1 MKLFTLLSSTIK
13 TKLIVMSFLLLSIPM
28 VVSGLF
34 AYEKS
39 NDSLDNLGEI
49 NLKNS
54 VEMTILMIQNM
65 NEEVEKGNL
74 SLEEAQEKVK
84 IAILGEKMADG
95 TRPINQNIDLG
106 ENGYLFVLSQ
116 DGVDIAHPSIE
127 GQNTWESEDSS
138 GEKFVQKMIK
148 SAKEGGG
155 FSYYTWPLPGQEN
168 QIEPKLAYSKLDPN
182 WGWVVA
188 SGTYMMDFN
197 KPAQEILNLMV
208 IIIGV
213 ALLLGTLI
221 IWLFS
226 SNIAKPINMVS
237 NHMEHLAQGN
247 LTQEALKVKSK
258 DEIGRLADAMN
269 QMQAA
274 LKDMIRNVSYASKT
288 IASQSEEF
296 TQSANEVKE
305 GGEQVAATMQELSSG
320 AESQANSAAS
330 LTETMED
337 FNAKIIEAND
347 NGEDVV
353 KTSDEV
359 LEMTE
364 EGRILMDQSV
374 VQMENIHQKV
384 TLAVENVKGLNSQT
398 KEISHLVQ
406 VIEEIANQTNL
417 LSLNA
422 AIEAARAGEQGK
434 GFAVVASEVRKLAEQ
449 VSTSVN
455 EITTIVSGIISG
467 SEEAVQSLQSSYVEV
482 EAGTNQISLTGQ
494 TFANIN
500 ESVTDMVGKVQNIS
514 VNLKELRESSG
525 VMNASIEEV
534 AAVAEESAAGVEQ
547 AAASAQQS
555 SSSMEE
561 IAAGA
566 EELASLAEELN
577 MQVNK
582 FQL

>member
-1 MKLFTLLSSTIK
+1 
-13 TKLIVMSFLLLSIPM
+13 MSFLLLSIPM